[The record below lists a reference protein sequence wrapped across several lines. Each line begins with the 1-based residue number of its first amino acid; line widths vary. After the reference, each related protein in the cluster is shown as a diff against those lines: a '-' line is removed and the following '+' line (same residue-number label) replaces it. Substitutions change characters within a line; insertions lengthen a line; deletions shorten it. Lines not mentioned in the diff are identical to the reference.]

1 MTNYTWAI
9 GPFDCILNEDNMQK
23 VVTTVHWRYRGTD
36 EDGISAET
44 YGAQSVGAPDP
55 ENFTPFLEISQEQAE
70 QWLEAAMDMDAMK
83 ANIDSQINLI
93 KNPVTATLAAPWN
106 TPVETPVVEEEV
118 VEEEVVVQEEL
129 DTEE

>member
-23 VVTTVHWRYRGTD
+23 VVTTIHWRYRGVD
-36 EDGISAET
+36 ADGISAET
-44 YGAQSVGAPDP
+44 YGAQPVGAPDP
-55 ENFTPFLEISQEQAE
+55 ENFTPFLELSPEQVE
-70 QWLEAAMDMDAMK
+70 GWLEAAMDVDALK

-106 TPVETPVVEEEV
+106 TPVEIPVIE
-118 VEEEVVVQEEL
+118 EEL

>member
-23 VVTTVHWRYRGTD
+23 VVTTVHWRYKGTD
-36 EDGISAET
+36 EDGITAET
-44 YGAQSVGAPDP
+44 YGAQSVGAPDL
-55 ENFTPFLEISQEQAE
+55 ENFTPFLEITPEQAE
-70 QWLEAAMDMDAMK
+70 GWLEAVMDMDVLK

-93 KNPVTATLAAPWN
+93 KNPVTETLSAPWET
-106 TPVETPVVEEEV
+106 TPTVNQVVEEEV
-118 VEEEVVVQEEL
+118 VL

>member
-1 MTNYTWAI
+1 MINYTWAI

-36 EDGISAET
+36 EDGITAEI
-44 YGAQSVGAPDP
+44 YGAQAVGAPNP
-55 ENFTPFLEISQEQAE
+55 ENFTPFLEITPEQAE
-70 QWLEAAMDMDAMK
+70 GWLEAAMDMDAIK

-93 KNPVTATLAAPWN
+93 KNPVTATLPAPWN
-106 TPVETPVVEEEV
+106 TPVVQEEVEEETV
-118 VEEEVVVQEEL
+118 L

>member
-23 VVTTVHWRYRGTD
+23 VVTTIHWRYRGVD
-36 EDGISAET
+36 EDEIGAET
-44 YGAQSVGAPDP
+44 YGAQAVGAPDP

-70 QWLEAAMDMDAMK
+70 EWLEAAMDMDALK

-106 TPVETPVVEEEV
+106 PPVETPVVEEV
-118 VEEEVVVQEEL
+118 LDIEE
-129 DTEE
+129 

>member
-23 VVTTVHWRYRGTD
+23 VVTTIHWRYKGTD

-44 YGAQSVGAPDP
+44 YGAQAVGAPDP
-55 ENFTPFLEISQEQAE
+55 ENFTPFLEISQQQA
-70 QWLEAAMDMDAMK
+70 QGWLEAVMDMDTMK
-83 ANIDSQINLI
+83 ANIASQINLI
-93 KNPVTATLAAPWN
+93 KNPVTATLSAPWN
-106 TPVETPVVEEEV
+106 TPVETPVVEV
-118 VEEEVVVQEEL
+118 VGEEL

>member
-1 MTNYTWAI
+1 
-9 GPFDCILNEDNMQK
+9 MQK

-36 EDGISAET
+36 ENGTSAET

-55 ENFTPFLEISQEQAE
+55 ENFTPFLEITPEQAE
-70 QWLEAAMDMDAMK
+70 GWLEAVMDMDVLK

-106 TPVETPVVEEEV
+106 TPVEIPLVE
-118 VEEEVVVQEEL
+118 EEL
-129 DTEE
+129 DTQE

>member
-23 VVTTVHWRYRGTD
+23 VVTTIHWRYRGVD
-36 EDGISAET
+36 EDEIGAET
-44 YGAQSVGAPDP
+44 YGAQAVGAPDP
-55 ENFTPFLEISQEQAE
+55 ENFTPFLELTPEQVE
-70 QWLEAAMDMDAMK
+70 GWLEAVIDMDALK

-106 TPVETPVVEEEV
+106 PPVETPVVEEV
-118 VEEEVVVQEEL
+118 LDIEE
-129 DTEE
+129 